1 MNYELCTLK
10 VTIYIYI
17 YIYISMRPCGNAWG
31 YMHNNF
37 VGTPVGSDIENSIFH
52 ANDHLYVMDSVV
64 QGVVVNLQFDMDESC
79 WSLICI
85 EPLSDM

>member
-1 MNYELCTLK
+1 
-10 VTIYIYI
+10 
-17 YIYISMRPCGNAWG
+17 MRECMG